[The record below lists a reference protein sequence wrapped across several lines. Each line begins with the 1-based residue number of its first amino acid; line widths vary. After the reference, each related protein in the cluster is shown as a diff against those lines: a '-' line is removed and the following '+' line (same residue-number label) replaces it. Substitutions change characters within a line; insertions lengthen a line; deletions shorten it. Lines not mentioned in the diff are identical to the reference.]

1 MANNNGKKIK
11 TISIYLPAELR
22 QQLLFF
28 CKRNN
33 IGSSTFC
40 RRLIEWYLRKKNV
53 AQMMMDFAME
63 HVNYNQI
70 ENKQ

>member
-1 MANNNGKKIK
+1 MANNNEKKIK
-11 TISIYLPAELR
+11 TISVYLPTELR

-53 AQMMMDFAME
+53 AQMMMDFAMQE
-63 HVNYNQI
+63 I
-70 ENKQ
+70 EKNSQQNKK

>member
-33 IGSSTFC
+33 IGSSTFS

>member
-11 TISIYLPAELR
+11 TISVYLPAELR

>member
-1 MANNNGKKIK
+1 MANNNEKKIK
-11 TISIYLPAELR
+11 TISVYLPAELR

>member
-1 MANNNGKKIK
+1 MANKNGKKIK
-11 TISIYLPAELR
+11 TISVYLPAELR

>member
-11 TISIYLPAELR
+11 TISVYLPAELR

-33 IGSSTFC
+33 IGSSTFS

>member
-1 MANNNGKKIK
+1 MSNNGKKIK
-11 TISIYLPAELR
+11 TISVYLPAELR